1 MCNNLPTADIGM
13 DIAKYEWTNNVTV
26 KKLRGILL
34 QRSN

>member
-13 DIAKYEWTNNVTV
+13 DIAKYEWTNNV
-26 KKLRGILL
+26 KKLKGILL